1 MDDLRYLSASEAL
14 ARFRSRTL
22 SPVELLDALIDW
34 TQQANPQINAVA
46 EQLFEQARVEAAAA
60 ADRYVRRPDEVRA
73 LEGLPVAVKEEQPI
87 AGHSWKE
94 GSLLFAERVAET
106 THPVVARVRAAGGIV
121 HLRTTTPEF
130 SCAICTHSKLWGI
143 TRNPWNTDYSP
154 GGSSGGSAA
163 TLAAGMAPLATGSD
177 IGGSIRVPSSCT
189 GVVGFKPPYGRVPE
203 MPPFNLDAYCHAGP
217 MARTVADCAL
227 LQNVLVGSHPIDHV
241 SLQPAV
247 TIPARLEGVAGLRI
261 ALAVNLGDWL
271 VEDEVDANTRA
282 VAEALRT
289 AGAIVEEVEVGLSR
303 ADVERAAEIHFS
315 AIFGTLVSEHSQADR
330 ELLSPYARQLTERAA
345 QPPGTWLEGLML
357 EAAVNDR
364 VAPVLDGHDALI
376 CPTAGFPALP
386 AGEDYLN
393 RDFMVAGRQADP
405 MFDATM
411 TLPFN
416 ILSRHP
422 VLAAPS
428 GWASSGV
435 PTGVQIVGR
444 TYDDVTPFRIGAAL
458 ERERP
463 WGYGDEQHLP
473 AMAAGARA

>member
-1 MDDLRYLSASEAL
+1 
-14 ARFRSRTL
+14 
-22 SPVELLDALIDW
+22 V
-34 TQQANPQINAVA
+34 V
-46 EQLFEQARVEAAAA
+46 
-60 ADRYVRRPDEVRA
+60 DR
-73 LEGLPVAVKEEQPI
+73 I
-87 AGHSWKE
+87 
-94 GSLLFAERVAET
+94 
-106 THPVVARVRAAGGIV
+106 RAAGGIV
-121 HLRTTTPEF
+121 HMRTTTPEF

-143 TRNPWNTDYSP
+143 TRNPWNLDYSP

-163 TLAAGMAPLATGSD
+163 VLAAGMAPLASGSD

-189 GVVGFKPPYGRVPE
+189 GVVGFRPPYGRVPDL
-203 MPPFNLDAYCHAGP
+203 PPFNLDAYCQSGP

-227 LQNVLVGSHPIDHV
+227 LQNTLVGAHPIDHV
-241 SLQPAV
+241 TLRPAV
-247 TIPARLEGVAGLRI
+247 RIPSTLDGVMGLRI
-261 ALAVNLGDWL
+261 ALAANLGDWL
-271 VEDEVDANTRA
+271 VEPEVEANTRA
-282 VAEALRT
+282 VAEALRS
-289 AGAIVEEVEVGLSR
+289 AGATVEEVSVGLSR
-303 ADVERAAEIHFS
+303 ADVGRAAEIHFA
-315 AIFGTLVSEHSQADR
+315 AIFGTLVSEESHDDR

-345 QPPGTWLEGLML
+345 NPPGSWLEGLQL
-357 EAAVNDR
+357 EAAINHR
-364 VAPVLDGHDALI
+364 IAPIFERYDALI

-386 AGEDYLN
+386 AGEDYVD
-393 RDFMVAGRQADP
+393 RPFSVAGRQADP

-428 GWASSGV
+428 GWAPNGV

-473 AMAAGARA
+473 ALAARAAI

>member
-1 MDDLRYLSASEAL
+1 MDDLRYLSANEAL
-14 ARFRSRTL
+14 ARFRSRSL

-34 TQQANPQINAVA
+34 SQKANPVINAVA
-46 EQLFEQARVEAAAA
+46 EQLFEQARSEAAAA
-60 ADRYVRRPDEVRA
+60 ADRYVKAPDEVRP
-73 LEGLPVAVKEEQPI
+73 LEGLPVAIKEEQPI
-87 AGHSWKE
+87 AGRSWTE
-94 GSLLFAERVAET
+94 GSLLFADRVAET
-106 THPVVARVRAAGGIV
+106 THPVVERVRAAGGIV

-130 SCAICTHSKLWGI
+130 SCAISTHSKLWGV
-143 TRNPWNTDYSP
+143 TRNPWNLDYSP

-177 IGGSIRVPSSCT
+177 IGGSIRVPSGCT

-217 MARTVADCAL
+217 MARNVSDCAL

-241 SLQPAV
+241 SLHPTV
-247 TIPARLEGVAGLRI
+247 TIPAPLEGIAGLRI

-282 VAEALRT
+282 VGEALRG
-289 AGAIVEEVEVGLSR
+289 AGAVVEEVSVGLSR

-315 AIFGTLVSEHSQADR
+315 AIFGTLVSEESQAGR
-330 ELLSPYARQLTERAA
+330 ELLSPYARQLAERSA

-364 VAPVLDGHDALI
+364 VAPLFERHDALI
-376 CPTAGFPALP
+376 CPTAGFSALP
-386 AGEDYLN
+386 AGKDYLD
-393 RDFMVAGRQADP
+393 RDFVVAGRQADP

-473 AMAAGARA
+473 AMAAGVRA